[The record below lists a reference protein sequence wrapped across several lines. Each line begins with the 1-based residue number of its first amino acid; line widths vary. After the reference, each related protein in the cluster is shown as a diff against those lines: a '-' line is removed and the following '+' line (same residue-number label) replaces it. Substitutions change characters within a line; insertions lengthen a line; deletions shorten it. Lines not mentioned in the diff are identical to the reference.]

1 MLCGISYNVDV
12 IFLRVFS
19 IRLNQSYIMS
29 ILKNIHVLLGSVPC
43 TEGEVRLLGG
53 PDKFSGM
60 LTVCVNGTFSLVCV
74 NHFDYQDAN
83 VICRQA
89 GFVNRGIF

>member
-1 MLCGISYNVDV
+1 M
-12 IFLRVFS
+12 
-19 IRLNQSYIMS
+19 
-29 ILKNIHVLLGSVPC
+29 PC

-74 NHFDYQDAN
+74 NYFDYQDAN

-89 GFVNRGIF
+89 GFVDRGIFLLL